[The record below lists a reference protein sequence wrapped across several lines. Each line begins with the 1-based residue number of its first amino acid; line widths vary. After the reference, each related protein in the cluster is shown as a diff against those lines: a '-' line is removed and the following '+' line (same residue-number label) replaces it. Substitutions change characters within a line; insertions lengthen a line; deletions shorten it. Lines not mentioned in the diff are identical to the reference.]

1 MQTIIDFHTHAFP
14 DTLAERAI
22 SSLEAEGRVKA
33 FHRGTVSSLI
43 ETMDSAGIE
52 KSILCSIATKP
63 SQFEDILAWSK
74 SIRSSRIEP
83 LPSIHPADPDP
94 KEKIKIIAQEGFLGI
109 KLHPFYQDFEIGD
122 PLLYPIWESLVTENL
137 MVVFHAGHD
146 IAFAPHRRASP
157 TAIYTISQAF
167 PTLLIVAT
175 HLGGYYMWDEVETT
189 LAGSNVYIETS
200 FTFPYL
206 SPEKVKKIIAKHH
219 PKKILFGSDSPWAD
233 PGEDLLLL
241 NSLNLSP
248 TLLQDIQGENAST
261 LLSSLQK

>member
-1 MQTIIDFHTHAFP
+1 
-14 DTLAERAI
+14 
-22 SSLEAEGRVKA
+22 
-33 FHRGTVSSLI
+33 
-43 ETMDSAGIE
+43 
-52 KSILCSIATKP
+52 
-63 SQFEDILAWSK
+63 
-74 SIRSSRIEP
+74 
-83 LPSIHPADPDP
+83 
-94 KEKIKIIAQEGFLGI
+94 
-109 KLHPFYQDFEIGD
+109 
-122 PLLYPIWESLVTENL
+122 
-137 MVVFHAGHD
+137 
-146 IAFAPHRRASP
+146 
-157 TAIYTISQAF
+157 
-167 PTLLIVAT
+167 
-175 HLGGYYMWDEVETT
+175 MWDEVETT